1 MVLNSEVVGP
11 RGLESPYLR
20 VCRRPILKVIP
31 KVIPKTQ
38 NVRGSR
44 VLFLKILQIV
54 TLYGSILTKYLLLF
68 ASYL

>member
-1 MVLNSEVVGP
+1 MKVVGP

-31 KVIPKTQ
+31 KTK

-44 VLFLKILQIV
+44 VLF
-54 TLYGSILTKYLLLF
+54 
-68 ASYL
+68 

>member
-1 MVLNSEVVGP
+1 VVGP

-31 KVIPKTQ
+31 KTQ

-54 TLYGSILTKYLLLF
+54 TLSISRALSSLKNDSLENDSNRSL
-68 ASYL
+68 AGG

>member
-1 MVLNSEVVGP
+1 MKVVGP

-20 VCRRPILKVIP
+20 VYRRPILKVIP

-44 VLFLKILQIV
+44 VLFLEILHIV
-54 TLYGSILTKYLLLF
+54 TLYDSAIKAFTSISFK
-68 ASYL
+68 SS